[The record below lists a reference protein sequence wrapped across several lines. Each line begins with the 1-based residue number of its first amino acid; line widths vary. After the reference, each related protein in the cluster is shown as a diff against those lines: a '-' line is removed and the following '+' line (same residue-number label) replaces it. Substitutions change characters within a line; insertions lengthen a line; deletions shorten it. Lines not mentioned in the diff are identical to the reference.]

1 MWSVMSDPLGL
12 SIGTTNLVAARVGN
26 QPVIR
31 RSVLTMF
38 GHAAPEVGMPSAHTE
53 GMVLNGFVERVGDA
67 VPLVGADGSS
77 YQADQLLVQALEA
90 MIDAG
95 GGQPSSEIAIAVP
108 AHWGMPPV
116 LALNDALR
124 RPARLVSDAVAS
136 LTALH
141 ANAGLSPNGVVAL
154 LDFGGSGTSIT
165 LADAT
170 SGFEPIDET
179 TRYVEFSGDQIDQAL
194 LSHILEDI
202 ATAGGVD
209 PADTAAVESLTRL
222 REECRYAKER
232 LSAETVTELTS
243 NFPDTGPGF
252 G

>member
-1 MWSVMSDPLGL
+1 MSDPLGL

-26 QPVIR
+26 PPVIR
-31 RSVLTMF
+31 RSVLNLPASGLTM
-38 GHAAPEVGMPSAHTE
+38 G
-53 GMVLNGFVERVGDA
+53 GFVERVGDA
-67 VPLVGADGSS
+67 VPLVAADGTS

-108 AHWGMPPV
+108 AHWGVPPV
-116 LALNDALR
+116 RALNDALR

-141 ANAGLSPNGVVAL
+141 ANAGLSPSGVVAL

-202 ATAGGVD
+202 AIAGGVD
-209 PADTAAVESLTRL
+209 PATPPPSDRSPGYARNAVMPRSGSR
-222 REECRYAKER
+222 RRR
-232 LSAETVTELTS
+232 SPSSRS